1 MEYHQI
7 TLIEYQEMKQAI
19 ELELNNIAE
28 GFIRVG
34 YHLKRMRDSEGFRQ
48 GGYETLAEFA
58 QTEYHLDQS
67 TVSRLIKIN
76 DSYSIDGYSKLMKPE
91 YKGYG
96 SSKLSE
102 MLQIPIEE
110 HELLS
115 QELTRE
121 DIREYKKFKK
131 EEKKAEK
138 EDKAEKEEK
147 EEKEETE
154 ATEEKAETEDKT
166 ETEETEQSKEP
177 ERGEENDAGKE
188 SIQPTDKLEN
198 STEASESKA
207 HSEELPEPT
216 NKPENSLEAVIEEM
230 FHQDK
235 EALNELFA
243 SEAYRTGNLEDMVEI
258 LNPNGSRTFRKGI
271 YFLFFYDLKEGIKYR
286 KFGENQNYQMT
297 WEEFLTKVQEIFGEA
312 AAGKRTWEKFFQ
324 KESREEL
331 IEKPANKQE
340 NPIAPAHKSPEK
352 IPVTKPVEEP
362 EQEKSWREKAKEGE
376 CPKDTQSCI
385 RQEWGTNQE
394 QQEAGTKE
402 CEACWKKYGKTENIL
417 QEAKKAEQQEK
428 ESRYAH
434 LKRLSIPEL
443 AEYLHR
449 ELKPSIMLTR
459 ENVEE
464 WLQEAVEI

>member
-138 EDKAEKEEK
+138 EEKAKKKE
-147 EEKEETE
+147 
-154 ATEEKAETEDKT
+154 TEEKAETEEKT

-188 SIQPTDKLEN
+188 SIQPAEAPEH
-198 STEASESKA
+198 STEAPESKA
-207 HSEELPEPT
+207 HTEELPEPT

-297 WEEFLTKVQEIFGEA
+297 WE
-312 AAGKRTWEKFFQ
+312 KFFQ
-324 KESREEL
+324 KESREGL
-331 IEKPANKQE
+331 IEKTVNKQE
-340 NPIAPAHKSPEK
+340 NPVAPAHKSPEK
-352 IPVTKPVEEP
+352 MSVTKPAEEP

-394 QQEAGTKE
+394 QQEAGSKE
-402 CEACWKKYGKTENIL
+402 CKACWENYIKTESIL
-417 QEAKKAEQQEK
+417 QEAKKAEQQET
-428 ESRYAH
+428 ESRYVH
-434 LKRLSIPEL
+434 LKKFSMQEL